1 MRKNLVVIMDDIAA
15 IEVVKDTTFALM
27 LEGQRRGFQ
36 LFYLNEDQLYLDQ
49 ATCLAELRPVRVR
62 DDPRSWFE
70 LGAPAT
76 RALGAD
82 DLVLMRADPPVDT
95 SYLYATFLLER
106 AEAAGARVINRPRAL
121 RDFNEKLA
129 IARFPHLM
137 PRTRVSSSAKRLKD
151 FVRELGRAV
160 LKPLDGMGGRG
171 IFLATAD
178 DPNLNVILETL
189 TDGGSETAMAQ
200 EFLPRIDEGDKRIL
214 MVHGRPVDYLL
225 ARIPGDGDFR
235 GNLARGGRGEGR
247 PLGAEDRAIAEAVGP
262 ELVRH
267 GIEFAGLDVIGDRL
281 TEVNVTSPTCV
292 RELDAQFG
300 INIAGE
306 LFDAMGSSIDS

>member
-1 MRKNLVVIMDDIAA
+1 MPDNLVVIMDDIAA
-15 IEVVKDTTFALM
+15 IKPVKDTSLALM
-27 LEGQRRGFQ
+27 LEGQRRG
-36 LFYLNEDQLYLDQ
+36 LRLYYLNEDQLYLDQ
-49 ATCLAELRPVRVR
+49 AICMAELRPARVR
-62 DDPRSWFE
+62 DDPKSWFE
-70 LGAPAT
+70 LGEPET

-82 DLVLMRADPPVDT
+82 DLVLMRADPPVDAG
-95 SYLYATFLLER
+95 YLYATFLLER
-106 AEAAGARVINRPRAL
+106 AEAAGARVVNRPRAL

-129 IARFPHLM
+129 IARFPQLM
-137 PRTRVSSSAKRLKD
+137 PRTRVSSSATLLKS

-171 IFLATAD
+171 IFLAGAD

-189 TDGGSETAMAQ
+189 TEGGSETAMAQ
-200 EFLPRIDEGDKRIL
+200 EFLPRIGEGDKRIL
-214 MVHGRPVDYLL
+214 IVHGRPVDYLL
-225 ARIPGDGDFR
+225 ARIPGDEDFR

-247 PLGAEDRAIAEAVGP
+247 PLADEDRRIAETVGP

-281 TEVNVTSPTCV
+281 TEINVTSPTCL

-300 INIAGE
+300 INIAE
-306 LFDAMGSSIDS
+306 SLFDAIAS